1 MCVLGW
7 SRLSAGFQ
15 DGGRLGAVEVLVL
28 GHTNRAVTIGA
39 QPGCPSFRVDTSE
52 VEEQI
57 RFVLENNVEIRL
69 QLCFDVILFHTAACT
84 SINAMVWLT

>member
-1 MCVLGW
+1 MNENVLGCTLW
-7 SRLSAGFQ
+7 ICSAKAYRLKSM
-15 DGGRLGAVEVLVL
+15 
-28 GHTNRAVTIGA
+28 GHTITGA
-39 QPGCPSFRVDTSE
+39 QPGCPSFRADTSE